1 MNLYPSERGLNKS
14 FQVFIIWHWFQ
25 LIESLINFKIETIY
39 RTDYTAYAGCKEAN
53 LDFAIYQQPK
63 YRAVCN

>member
-14 FQVFIIWHWFQ
+14 FQVFIIRHWFQ

-39 RTDYTAYAGCKEAN
+39 RTDYTAYAACK
-53 LDFAIYQQPK
+53 
-63 YRAVCN
+63 